1 MSKELN
7 LVQVDTFAKLAGIDR
22 IEAYS
27 LIKPQKIIPT
37 EVGAKGEKKFIDI
50 NKYNPK
56 NYKKK
61 KK

>member
-7 LVQVDTFAKLAGIDR
+7 LVGVDTFAKLAGIDR

-27 LIKPQKIIPT
+27 LIKPQRIIPT
-37 EVGAKGEKKFIDI
+37 VIGTKKFIDI

-56 NYKKK
+56 NYKK
-61 KK
+61 